1 METEVKQNILERV
14 VEAVK
19 EILSPQQDSAFTV
32 QKDLNG
38 KWRWVAAF
46 SNNFK
51 DRDGE
56 IISEKAWDDYIERAN
71 SGLIPL
77 PELWVGH
84 IQGTKHGQ
92 ADMIFGAGNFVVAV
106 GHFDDTD
113 LGRAALKY
121 YQKNAAKTPLSH
133 GFTFPSWGLKQGIY
147 GVVNPFEI
155 TTLPP
160 PLIPSNPFTEFEVEN
175 MKQISPEQ
183 KAALALVFGQ
193 EKAETIVS
201 NREQQSEDIKAAGV
215 AFKDF
220 AEVPAETPADE
231 AATVEVEAVKPMAD
245 VLVELMEAQGEL
257 LSVLTAQGKAIK
269 AMQESVATKDAALA
283 TEKAASAA
291 KLVDLEAQ
299 VNKLSAELA
308 LTPVRASEA
317 AATEVTKEHAD
328 SITATL
334 VADEEEFKNRYGVPM
349 KRNGVS

>member
-19 EILSPQQDSAFTV
+19 EILNPQQDSAFTV

-183 KAALALVFGQ
+183 KAALAIVFGQ

-201 NREQQSEDIKAAGV
+201 TREQQSEEIKAAGV

-220 AEVPAETPADE
+220 AEVPAETETPADE

-245 VLVELMEAQGEL
+245 MLVDLLEAQGEL
-257 LSVLTAQGKAIK
+257 LSVLAAQGKAIK
-269 AMQESVATKDAALA
+269 ALQESAATKEAAIA
-283 TEKAASAA
+283 TEKATSAA
-291 KLVDLEAQ
+291 ELVALKTQ
-299 VNKLSAELA
+299 VEKLSAELS

-317 AATEVTKEHAD
+317 AATAVTEKQAAEILGQPAQESD
-328 SITATL
+328 PFWK
-334 VADEEEFKNRYGVPM
+334 V
-349 KRNGVS
+349 